1 MKRSINTDQKL
12 NIQMNWS
19 LDEIEIK
26 KLLISFR
33 RNLIRNIHLFINPAI
48 IVELAIILLSR
59 YGMSR
64 ECILKKE

>member
-1 MKRSINTDQKL
+1 
-12 NIQMNWS
+12 MNWS